1 MHKPGTDIN
10 DPKTFSG
17 AKRIATR
24 RNNDHVRKIR
34 KKLPLFESVL
44 MADFVPDTPE
54 AVLERRRLSQIEY
67 AEVSKERWARTKQQT
82 RERRQRCRELCD
94 SDEEFRRV
102 MRHGIKIR
110 CAKSTRWKIIEMR
123 LDRRLNPLKPD
134 EEMILA
140 WTEVETEP
148 FTHWDIWRRRGDG
161 LDWRDISN
169 TLNEL
174 ERRELLVIT
183 GSKRSLT
190 NDGSEILAVAYIHKD
205 YAETI

>member
-10 DPKTFSG
+10 DPKTLAG

-24 RNNDHVRKIR
+24 RNNDHLRKIR

-54 AVLERRRLSQIEY
+54 AVLERRKLAQIEY
-67 AEVSKERWARTKQQT
+67 AEVSRERRLRD
-82 RERRQRCRELCD
+82 RESIRARRQRCLELCD
-94 SDEEFRRV
+94 SRAEFLRV
-102 MRHGIKIR
+102 MRNGIRVR
-110 CAKSTRWKIIEMR
+110 CAKSTRWTIIEMR
-123 LDRRLNPLKPD
+123 LDRRLNPLKPN
-134 EEMILA
+134 EEMVLA

-161 LDWRDISN
+161 LDWREISN
-169 TLNEL
+169 ILNEL
-174 ERRELLVIT
+174 NRRELLVII

-190 NDGSEILAVAYIHKD
+190 DTGSNILAVAYIHKNH
-205 YAETI
+205 AETI